1 MNIFLAIVII
11 LVAVAGAVASILL
24 VRLRAPEG
32 GYFSD
37 GDRAAGVFGVLAT
50 GFGILLGFIVFLA
63 FASYDQSRAGAETEA
78 LLVAQ
83 QFETAH
89 FLPGDVTAE
98 LGGELICYGRYV
110 VDREWPLMEDGD
122 LNDQLNPWGLAL
134 FETISGVEPESNSE
148 QSAYDKW
155 LEQTSERE
163 SARQDRVHGAEG
175 IIPDTLWMVLFLS
188 AAVIFVYMLFFADSG
203 ERAVVQAMMIGSVT
217 GLIVA
222 TLLLI
227 YSLNVPFQSSV
238 GGLRPVAMERTLRI
252 LEEELADIGER
263 ETPPC
268 SDSGDAV

>member
-1 MNIFLAIVII
+1 MNIFLAIFIV
-11 LVAVAGAVASILL
+11 LAAVAIAVASILL

-89 FLPGDVTAE
+89 FLPSDVTAE

-122 LNDQLNPWGLAL
+122 LNDRLNPWGVAL
-134 FETISGVEPESNSE
+134 FGTIADVEPQSNAE

-155 LEQTSERE
+155 LDQTSERE
-163 SARQDRVHGAEG
+163 AARQDRVHGAEG
-175 IIPDTLWMVLFLS
+175 IIPLTLWLVLILS
-188 AAVIFVYMLFFADSG
+188 AGVIFAYMLFFADSG
-203 ERAVVQAMMIGSVT
+203 ERALVQTMMIGSVT

-227 YSLNVPFQSSV
+227 YSLNAPFQSSL
-238 GGLRPVAMERTLRI
+238 GGLRPIAMERALRI
-252 LEEELADIGER
+252 LEGELADIGER

-268 SDSGDAV
+268 TDSGDAI

>member
-1 MNIFLAIVII
+1 MNIFLAIVIV

-98 LGGELICYGRYV
+98 LGAELICYGRYV

-175 IIPDTLWMVLFLS
+175 IIPDTLWLVLFLS
-188 AAVIFVYMLFFADSG
+188 AAVIFAYMLFFADSG
-203 ERAVVQAMMIGSVT
+203 ERALVQAMMIGSVT

-227 YSLNVPFQSSV
+227 YSLNVPFQGSV

-252 LEEELADIGER
+252 LEDELADIGER